1 MDKIEEDMQLRNK
14 LKLQSMHSQ
23 NSTHNSTHLAQPE
36 DEEGNT
42 AEEFGTG
49 ALARTHNLW
58 PEVKK
63 RKKLNE
69 YCFRILINMFAD

>member
-1 MDKIEEDMQLRNK
+1 
-14 LKLQSMHSQ
+14 MHSQ

-58 PEVKK
+58 PEV
-63 RKKLNE
+63 RKKKKKMKIMNE
-69 YCFRILINMFAD
+69 YCCRILINIGNLFID